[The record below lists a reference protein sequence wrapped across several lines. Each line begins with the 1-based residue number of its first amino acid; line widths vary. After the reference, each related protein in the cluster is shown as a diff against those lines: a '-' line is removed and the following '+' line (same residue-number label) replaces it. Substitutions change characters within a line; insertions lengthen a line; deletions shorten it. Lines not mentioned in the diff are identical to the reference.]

1 MAWNTILQKDQLS
14 IVIDDE
20 HNRVLF
26 ETSSGGYRPRYVTL
40 HLNHDE
46 LDELISSLQQAK
58 DELKLRGTS
67 E

>member
-1 MAWNTILQKDQLS
+1 MVKGCMSMAWNTVLQKDQ
-14 IVIDDE
+14 
-20 HNRVLF
+20 
-26 ETSSGGYRPRYVTL
+26 
-40 HLNHDE
+40 